1 MRLHAMFWFIDRWR
15 SSTAYT
21 DMSLEEQGAYR
32 NLLDEAQIRG
42 GVIPDEERILEKA
55 CGDVRAWKR
64 VRTAVLARFTL
75 TKDGWRNETLD
86 KVLAESV
93 LRAEKQRRYRNKAG
107 NVTPSPSPSP
117 SPSVSSTD
125 PEETVRKLVRVA
137 DDNGRRAGA
146 FVERYQDEHL
156 NRRGVAYIGN
166 PRKDYEEAL
175 QLVRVYDDATLDD
188 LMVVFLAS
196 DDDFTR
202 SRTATVAMFRS
213 RASWCQE
220 RLQAEKRRRGIA

>member
-32 NLLDEAQIRG
+32 NMLDEAQIRG

-64 VRTAVLARFTL
+64 VRTAVLARFNL
-75 TKDGWRNETLD
+75 TADGWRNETLD

-107 NVTPSPSPSP
+107 NVTQSPSPSP
-117 SPSVSSTD
+117 SPSLNHKESARSARAVFDRKKTAKKTAENPTYSAMRTWMAECHEIHGDGCKNQREHVS
-125 PEETVRKLVRVA
+125 KLDKA
-137 DDNGRRAGA
+137 
-146 FVERYQDEHL
+146 
-156 NRRGVAYIGN
+156 
-166 PRKDYEEAL
+166 EA
-175 QLVRVYDDATLDD
+175 
-188 LMVVFLAS
+188 S
-196 DDDFTR
+196 
-202 SRTATVAMFRS
+202 
-213 RASWCQE
+213 
-220 RLQAEKRRRGIA
+220 

>member
-75 TKDGWRNETLD
+75 TADGWRNETLD

-107 NVTPSPSPSP
+107 NVTQSPSPSP
-117 SPSVSSTD
+117 SPSLNHKEQERASRAAFDRKRTASNPTYANMKAWTAECHELHADSCHNQRQHVD
-125 PEETVRKLVRVA
+125 KVRKA
-137 DDNGRRAGA
+137 
-146 FVERYQDEHL
+146 
-156 NRRGVAYIGN
+156 I
-166 PRKDYEEAL
+166 
-175 QLVRVYDDATLDD
+175 
-188 LMVVFLAS
+188 AS
-196 DDDFTR
+196 
-202 SRTATVAMFRS
+202 
-213 RASWCQE
+213 
-220 RLQAEKRRRGIA
+220 